1 MGWENIDKAFF
12 VFINQGLQNDWFDL
26 VMPFIRNQFLW
37 APLYL
42 FMLLFVAVN
51 FDQNKKWW
59 VLFFIVL
66 PMVTDY
72 VSSSLIKENFY
83 RLRPCN
89 DLEMAETARFLLN
102 YRPQSSSFT
111 SSHATSHFALAAFFF
126 NTLYTR
132 IKNWSYLFYLWA
144 FVICFAQVYV
154 GVHYPFDVICG
165 GLLGYLIGKGFSAYF
180 NKKFQLS

>member
-26 VMPFIRNQFLW
+26 MMPFIRNQFFW

-51 FDQNKKWW
+51 FEHNRKWW
-59 VLFFIVL
+59 ILFFIIL

-72 VSSSLIKENFY
+72 VSSSLIKENFF

-89 DLEMAETARFLLN
+89 DLEMVKTARFLLN

-126 NTLYTR
+126 YTLKTKM
-132 IKNWSYLFYLWA
+132 KNWAYLFFIWA

-154 GVHYPFDVICG
+154 GVHYPIDVICG
-165 GLLGYLIGKGFSAYF
+165 GLLGYFIGKGFSLFF
-180 NKKFQLS
+180 NKKFQLI